1 LEGTTPNLLEVE
13 NMPRKVSKTLGK
25 GDISAR
31 VASKL
36 KSTHADGSRALNA
49 VLDAITEGLKER
61 RGVTLTGFGTF
72 NIRDIKARKVRAIR
86 GAQAGQMMTV
96 PPRRRPGFKA
106 GSELQRAVAR

>member
-1 LEGTTPNLLEVE
+1 MEVE
-13 NMPRKVSKTLGK
+13 NMPRNAPKTLGK

-36 KSTHADGSRALNA
+36 RSTQAEGNRALNA

-72 NIRDIKARKVRAIR
+72 DIRQIKARRVRAIR
-86 GAQAGQMMTV
+86 GAHAGQMMHI
-96 PPRRRPGFKA
+96 PPRRRPGFRA
-106 GSELQRAVAR
+106 GSDLQRAVAR